1 MVINIIKI
9 YRWCIIRYRD
19 NNSCYV
25 IISDIK
31 YVFSIINLII
41 SDSYDILFPRFICYL
56 LIYLISP
63 IGFII
68 YFLSYGN
75 LYIIFAV
82 ISLI

>member
-31 YVFSIINLII
+31 YVFFIINFII
-41 SDSYDILFPRFICYL
+41 FDLYDILFLRFICYFF
-56 LIYLISP
+56 IYFILF

-68 YFLSYGN
+68 YFYYKWCMWFNGW
-75 LYIIFAV
+75 IFK
-82 ISLI
+82 